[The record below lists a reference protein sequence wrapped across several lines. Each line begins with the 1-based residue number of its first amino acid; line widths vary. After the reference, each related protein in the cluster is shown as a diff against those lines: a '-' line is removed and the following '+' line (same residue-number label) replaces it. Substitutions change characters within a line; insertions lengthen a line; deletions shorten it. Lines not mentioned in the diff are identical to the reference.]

1 MSRLIKIF
9 LLTLLLNGVALS
21 ARVSGQPEQQ
31 ETLTRIL
38 FVFDGSQ
45 SMFGRWQSDMK
56 ITIARKLLLNLLDSL
71 QDIPNVELALR
82 FYGHQFDFPPQV
94 CNDTRLV
101 VPFGKNNI
109 EVIKSKLRGL
119 TPRGTTPIAYSL
131 QQAGSDFPPCDH
143 CRNIIILI
151 TDGIEECEGDP
162 CAASRELQKKGMIL
176 KPFII
181 GIGEN
186 FREAFDCVG
195 TYFDASSEAEFNTAL
210 KVVISQALNTTTAQ
224 VNLLDE
230 YGKPT
235 ETNINM
241 TLYDHATG
249 LIRYNFIHTM
259 NARGVPDTLYIDPI
273 PVYDIKVHTIPP
285 VHVDSIPLNR
295 GTHTVIPVNVPQGS
309 LFLKLES
316 RDKIVQNIRCI
327 VRKHGELE
335 TLNIQNFGQTERY
348 LTGFYD
354 LEVLC
359 LPRLYI
365 NKVEVS
371 QSHTTTVEIPLPGIA
386 VIQKSSNGYGSL
398 YLEENRQLTWLY
410 NLDETVSDRET
421 LLLQPGNYKVVFRT
435 RYSNNTM
442 FTIERSFS
450 VESGKTT
457 FVKLFN

>member
-1 MSRLIKIF
+1 MRKLKLIGILAA
-9 LLTLLLNGVALS
+9 LLVS
-21 ARVSGQPEQQ
+21 AWLPAQVKEPVKQREQ
-31 ETLTRIL
+31 LTRIL

-71 QDIPNVELALR
+71 QGIPNMELALR

-94 CNDTRLV
+94 CNDSRLV
-101 VPFGKNNI
+101 VPFAKDNI

-119 TPRGTTPIAYSL
+119 TPKGTTPIAYSL
-131 QQAGSDFPPCDH
+131 QQAGADFPPCDH

-151 TDGIEECEGDP
+151 TDGLEECDGDP
-162 CAASRELQKKGMIL
+162 CAVSRELQKKGMIL

-195 TYFDASSEAEFNTAL
+195 TYFDASSEVEFNTAL

-224 VNLLDE
+224 VNLLDA

-241 TLYDHATG
+241 TFYDHATG
-249 LIRYNFIHTM
+249 QIRYNFIHTM

-273 PVYDIKVHTIPP
+273 PVYDITVHTIPP
-285 VHVDSIPLNR
+285 VRVDSLPLNR
-295 GTHTVIPVNVPQGS
+295 GKHTVIPVSVPQGN

-327 VRKHGELE
+327 VRKQGGME
-335 TLNIQNFGQTERY
+335 TLNVQNFGQTERY

-365 NKVEVS
+365 SRVEVS

-398 YLEENRQLTWLY
+398 YLEENRQITWLY
-410 NLDETVSDRET
+410 NLDETVSERET
-421 LLLQPGNYKVVFRT
+421 LLLQPGSYKVVFRT